1 MIKKTILA
9 AAIGLLA
16 LPAVGIAAGD
26 MGQGTITFSGS
37 VTEAPCSIST
47 GDNDM
52 TIDLGQVSK
61 NMLNAPGK
69 FSDSVPIEIHLAG
82 CQFAQ
87 DTGANANPAG
97 RLSKVGVQFLGAIT
111 NAALGKITNAGTAT
125 SVAVQLL
132 DSDNLS
138 PITIGAAPTAA
149 NAVQLRDGSNV
160 LRYFARLSV
169 VGGPGPAASGTGSI
183 SASATY
189 SLTYF

>member
-1 MIKKTILA
+1 MIKNTVLA

-16 LPAVGIAAGD
+16 LPAAGIAAGD

-37 VTEAPCSIST
+37 VTEAPCSISA
-47 GDNDM
+47 GDDKM
-52 TIDLGQVSK
+52 TVDLGQVSK

-82 CQFAQ
+82 CEFAP
-87 DTGANANPAG
+87 DTGVDANPTG
-97 RLSKVGVQFLGAIT
+97 KLSKVGVQFLGAVT
-111 NAALGKITNAGTAT
+111 NAALGKITNTGTAT
-125 SVAVQLL
+125 AVAVQLL
-132 DSDNLS
+132 NDDNTTPVTL
-138 PITIGAAPTAA
+138 GAAPTAA